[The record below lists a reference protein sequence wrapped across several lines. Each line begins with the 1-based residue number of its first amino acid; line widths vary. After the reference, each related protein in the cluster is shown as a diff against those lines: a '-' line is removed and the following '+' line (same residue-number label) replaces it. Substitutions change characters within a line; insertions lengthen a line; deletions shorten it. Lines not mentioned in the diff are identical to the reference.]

1 MRQLNIGACTTRF
14 KIEQLEAVLQQKKK
28 KLAKLE
34 HIRKVLTEREQVGV
48 MNVSFFHLLT
58 CSLHRAEQSLLLSL
72 CCCMATRSTAEQARQ
87 CTAQPSILQKLQATE
102 HAAETPHVRF
112 AG

>member
-48 MNVSFFHLLT
+48 MNVSFSSADVQSAPCRAVPAAQLVLL
-58 CSLHRAEQSLLLSL
+58 HGD
-72 CCCMATRSTAEQARQ
+72 
-87 CTAQPSILQKLQATE
+87 AQ
-102 HAAETPHVRF
+102 HC
-112 AG
+112 